1 MAEHYQRIVFVQG
14 DEAAEVLD
22 GVLSRQGVE
31 RTVEYLTQQYTGEG
45 APEISDSPSAGR
57 GDDTARVG
65 DYLLTWNLRR
75 GYIGL
80 ERVMPPCPGCVGRG
94 TGAVCCVCGGQ
105 VPASLRRRPGD
116 PSEVRAGCPDC
127 AAGRG
132 HVHVPLARDG
142 SAAS

>member
-1 MAEHYQRIVFVQG
+1 MAEHFQRIVFLQG
-14 DEAAEVLD
+14 DEAAEILD
-22 GVLSRQGVE
+22 GVFGQEGIE
-31 RTVEYLTQQYTGEG
+31 RTVEYLTRQYAGEG

-65 DYLLTWNLRR
+65 DFVLTWNLRR

-80 ERVMPPCPGCVGRG
+80 ELVVVPPCPGCVGRG

-105 VPASLRRRPGD
+105 VPAALRRRAGD

-127 AAGRG
+127 AVGRG
-132 HVHVPLARDG
+132 HVHVREG
-142 SAAS
+142 SVLS